1 MTNSGAENMDQT
13 FDYEALWRLALKAA
27 DEAMAGWRAE
37 RISHA
42 EAVYT
47 RDMLA
52 RRCSNQA
59 HEIVALRQRVAEL
72 VSSTEPQ
79 AAYIAELRDA
89 SPILAAIAVHQSQ
102 GVR

>member
-1 MTNSGAENMDQT
+1 MDKT
-13 FDYEALWRLALKAA
+13 FDYEALWRQLLQKAHEAAAGWKAEKAA
-27 DEAMAGWRAE
+27 HDEAAYA
-37 RISHA
+37 
-42 EAVYT
+42 

-52 RRCSNQA
+52 RRCSAQA

-72 VSSTEPQ
+72 TRATEPQ

>member
-1 MTNSGAENMDQT
+1 MDQT
-13 FDYEALWRLALKAA
+13 FDYEALWRQAMLQANELLAS
-27 DEAMAGWRAE
+27 WRAE
-37 RISHA
+37 MVAHS
-42 EAVYT
+42 EAAYT

-52 RRCSNQA
+52 RRCSAQA